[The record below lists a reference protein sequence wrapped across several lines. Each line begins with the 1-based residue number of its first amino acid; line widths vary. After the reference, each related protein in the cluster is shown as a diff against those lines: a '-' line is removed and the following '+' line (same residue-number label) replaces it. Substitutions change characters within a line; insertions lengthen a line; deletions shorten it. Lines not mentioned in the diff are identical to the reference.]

1 MFAVLAVRHV
11 AGTRKPAVPRILG
24 SFQGL
29 QDQQR
34 AAGIVFYDTA
44 SALFGVEGLRV
55 TDAEAGP
62 GGVVEVWAVTDY
74 GGAAACPDCGTGVVA
89 GARGGRDVPGGRAQG
104 RRPGGPELGEA
115 AAEVR

>member
-1 MFAVLAVRHV
+1 M
-11 AGTRKPAVPRILG
+11 G

-55 TDAEAGP
+55 TDVDTGP
-62 GGVVEVWAVTDY
+62 GG
-74 GGAAACPDCGTGVVA
+74 
-89 GARGGRDVPGGRAQG
+89 
-104 RRPGGPELGEA
+104 
-115 AAEVR
+115 AAEVRAVTDLPGAACCPGCGIVSSRVHETVVARPGT